1 MIQDIVKDKVAIMD
15 ANGDSFAFL
24 LSERDWQN
32 LVADEIEDDFL
43 TAFPNADGEMLPA
56 VFMDMPIRS
65 RPKVLKSGA
74 FVREYICI
82 LLFLYKSDLDAK
94 PNEQY
99 AQYLKAEKAQEQFQ
113 LMLSQDSENIQEFT
127 VGECFQILN
136 YLDSNLDGVVMPVSI
151 TPRNS
156 NPVCTPIQTT

>member
-1 MIQDIVKDKVAIMD
+1 MIQMIVKDKVAVMD

-43 TAFPNADGEMLPA
+43 TAFPNTNGQMLPA

-74 FVREYICI
+74 FVREYICVI
-82 LLFLYKSDLDAK
+82 MFLYKSDLDDN
-94 PNEQY
+94 PLEQY
-99 AQYLKAEKAQEQFQ
+99 TDYEKAEKAQEQFQ
-113 LMLSQDSENIQEFT
+113 LMLSQDRDNINSYS
-127 VGECFQILN
+127 VGECYQVLN
-136 YLDSNLDGVVMPVSI
+136 YLDTNLSGVVMPCSI

-156 NPVCTPIQTT
+156 NPVCTPIKTT